1 MKKMNSTRKEY
12 HRLGSFGWLR
22 AAVLGANDGIVST
35 SSLILGVAASHATH
49 HSILVSGIASLVAG
63 AMSMA
68 TGEYVSVQ
76 SQADNEQA
84 ELARESTELHND
96 DEGEHRELAAIYIKR
111 GVAPQLAKQVATQ
124 LMERDAL
131 GAHARDELGIT
142 ETLRAQPLSAALAS
156 AISFALGAALPLLV
170 AFLAPFD
177 HLIMTIAAA
186 SLFFLAMLG
195 GLAAQTGGAN
205 VTRGILRVTFW
216 SAMAM
221 GVTAGIG
228 TLFAGAA

>member
-1 MKKMNSTRKEY
+1 
-12 HRLGSFGWLR
+12 
-22 AAVLGANDGIVST
+22 
-35 SSLILGVAASHATH
+35 
-49 HSILVSGIASLVAG
+49 
-63 AMSMA
+63 MA

-177 HLIMTIAAA
+177 HFIMSIAAA